1 MQSWKIYDLK
11 NSSFVIPW
19 FSKQSLVENPLRCAA
34 NGYEIECKSHSA
46 LVFLQAFANPFPQ
59 NHHIKKDAI
68 STTSIFRREMSV
80 HCAVCACF
88 HARSA
93 VGMW

>member
-1 MQSWKIYDLK
+1 MQSWKIHDDLK
-11 NSSFVIPW
+11 NSSFVIAW

-68 STTSIFRREMSV
+68 STIFRREMSV
-80 HCAVCACF
+80 QSLPVF
-88 HARSA
+88 MLE
-93 VGMW
+93 VQ